1 MDVFLHILSI
11 FSFHQKDM
19 FRQAL
24 EKQPMDD
31 GQQKYFLVPI
41 KGESGAK
48 PILALLVRKKQWMT
62 NQCNL
67 YSI

>member
-1 MDVFLHILSI
+1 
-11 FSFHQKDM
+11 M